1 MPILWMKSLGVTTQ
15 NISVSLTVTVLWE
28 VCFSVFYGK
37 KKIHFRFRFDFA
49 HALLFCVFLLSRRG
63 MRKIYFLEILY

>member
-15 NISVSLTVTVLWE
+15 NVSVSLTVTVLWD

-37 KKIHFRFRFDFA
+37 KKSIFA
-49 HALLFCVFLLSRRG
+49 LDLILGTLNCFACFC
-63 MRKIYFLEILY
+63 